1 MATTAI
7 STEILDRLTVGI
19 RTLGE
24 TEAWQRW
31 LQVQSQFWHYS
42 ANNTLLIGLQRPD
55 ATRVAGFR
63 AWQSLGRQVRKGE
76 KGIVILAPMV
86 KRFNKEEAATE
97 GTDGNSEGRA
107 VVGFRPAYVFAL
119 EQTDGAELPPSPCH
133 RLQGDAPSE
142 QLAELEAVATS
153 RGFYVEWV
161 AGSAMAGDSINGDTN
176 FTKRRIRVRADLAS
190 AQQLKTLAHELGH
203 MLLHESCEITRQRAE
218 LEAES
223 VAWII
228 CDQLGI
234 DSSEYTFGYV
244 ATWLNGTEKA
254 IEAVR
259 DSAGRIASAA
269 RTILSATAAESA
281 PETAE
286 IPVMEGAA

>member
-1 MATTAI
+1 MATTVI
-7 STEILDRLTVGI
+7 PTEILDRLTAGI
-19 RTLGE
+19 RTLG
-24 TEAWQRW
+24 
-31 LQVQSQFWHYS
+31 
-42 ANNTLLIGLQRPD
+42 
-55 ATRVAGFR
+55 
-63 AWQSLGRQVRKGE
+63 
-76 KGIVILAPMV
+76 
-86 KRFNKEEAATE
+86 
-97 GTDGNSEGRA
+97 
-107 VVGFRPAYVFAL
+107 
-119 EQTDGAELPPSPCH
+119 
-133 RLQGDAPSE
+133 
-142 QLAELEAVATS
+142 
-153 RGFYVEWV
+153 
-161 AGSAMAGDSINGDTN
+161 DTN
-176 FTKRRIRVRADLAS
+176 FMKRRIRVRADLAS

-269 RTILSATAAESA
+269 RTILSATAAEFA

-286 IPVMEGAA
+286 TPVMEGAA